1 MALDLGT
8 EGRGH
13 RIILVFLGCRKL
25 VRYAEQ
31 NRSAQVDV
39 AFCSVYT
46 ERLRIA
52 LRRFPPHHGQERAPM
67 TAIAAFLRKTPVP
80 RLQDYFTGSGF
91 TSLAPVDWTR
101 PESEVVEPLIKAVD
115 DMNDDEKQ
123 RVVMNAGQVAALADE
138 PGQNA
143 LQNVV
148 IDRAVF
154 DTLEGAN
161 NRSLWVFLNEPDQ
174 FRKAE
179 EVRYNDERRRGRSW
193 SGFEVEKDRAVRR
206 DAVSVAAFTKAIR
219 DRFATPHVH
228 VDVFDRHRV
237 ILDDQECDLV
247 QIAVYREG
255 RPEDMLEFDANST
268 LSRRIVKPVFEAALT
283 YEADTGVIEVVANT
297 LEDRKDLTA
306 FMARDLLGIVFDEK
320 HIPLREYDL
329 SMLLKPFDFPTDIED
344 GITGVT
350 VKELRFMEVGERNE
364 RITLESMSGADRSV
378 WEMAE
383 KRIGLDIGGT
393 GHVLPI
399 ATEVPEWVITRA
411 RFTIKFH
418 PGASG
423 GRGKSL
429 TLKVTMPHGCSL
441 KDMTPHERLIGEKYL
456 RRWGILTDTA
466 DIGDLIE

>member
-1 MALDLGT
+1 
-8 EGRGH
+8 
-13 RIILVFLGCRKL
+13 
-25 VRYAEQ
+25 
-31 NRSAQVDV
+31 
-39 AFCSVYT
+39 
-46 ERLRIA
+46 
-52 LRRFPPHHGQERAPM
+52 M
-67 TAIAAFLRKTPVP
+67 TAIAAFLRKTPVT
-80 RLQDYFTGSGF
+80 RLQDYFTAGGF
-91 TSLAPVDWTR
+91 TSLAPVDWTK
-101 PESEVVEPLIKAVD
+101 PEAEVVEPLIKAVD
-115 DMNDDEKQ
+115 AMTDDEKQ

-148 IDRAVF
+148 LNRALF
-154 DTLEGAN
+154 DTLEGPN

-193 SGFEVEKDRAVRR
+193 SGFEVEKDCTVRR
-206 DAVSVAAFTKAIR
+206 DPISVAAFTKAIR
-219 DRFATPHVH
+219 DRFETPHVH

-247 QIAVYREG
+247 QVAVYREG
-255 RPEDMLEFDANST
+255 RPEDMLGFDANST

-283 YEADTGVIEVVANT
+283 YEAATGVIEVVANT
-297 LEDRKDLTA
+297 LEDRRDLTA
-306 FMARDLLGIVFDEK
+306 YMARDLLGIDFEGK

-329 SMLLKPFDFPTDIED
+329 SMLLKPFDFPTDLED
-344 GITGVT
+344 GIKEVT
-350 VKELRFMEVGERNE
+350 VKELRFMDVGERNE
-364 RITLESMSGADRSV
+364 RITLESMSGAERSI

-383 KRIGLDIGGT
+383 KRIGLDIGGM
-393 GHVLPI
+393 GQVLPI
-399 ATEVPEWVITRA
+399 ASGVPEWIITRA

-418 PGASG
+418 PGSGG

-429 TLKVTMPHGCSL
+429 TLTVTMPHGCNL

-466 DIGDLIE
+466 DLGDLID